1 MFKIGD
7 IGVIPMHGV
16 GVLEGI
22 MERQISGVLH
32 KFYVFRLYN
41 NGMTVMIPVENAE
54 STGLRGIID
63 KKEIPKV
70 YRILQERIPHKNN
83 NHSWNKR
90 YREYMEKLKSG
101 SIFDVAV
108 VLRDLCLLQC
118 EKPLSFG
125 EKKMLEAAR
134 NLLVREISLAK
145 NIKEEIV
152 EREIMKI
159 ISPKS
164 P

>member
-16 GVLEGI
+16 GVLEDI
-22 MERQISGVLH
+22 REEEVSGVSY

-41 NGMTVMIPVENAE
+41 GGMTVMIPVENAE
-54 STGLRGIID
+54 TTGLRGVID
-63 KKEIPKV
+63 KKEIPKI
-70 YRILQERIPHKNN
+70 YKILQERSPHSNN
-83 NHSWNKR
+83 NHTWNKR

-101 SIFDVAV
+101 SIFDVAAV
-108 VLRDLCLLQC
+108 VRDLCLLQV

-134 NLLVREISLAK
+134 NLLVMEISIAK
-145 NIKEEIV
+145 NINEEMV
-152 EREIMKI
+152 EKEIMRI
-159 ISPKS
+159 IKP
-164 P
+164 